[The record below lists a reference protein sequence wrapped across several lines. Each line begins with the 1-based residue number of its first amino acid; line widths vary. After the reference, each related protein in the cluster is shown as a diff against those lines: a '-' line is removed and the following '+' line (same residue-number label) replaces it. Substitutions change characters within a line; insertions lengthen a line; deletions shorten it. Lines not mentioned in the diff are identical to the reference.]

1 MKEGKKMSTFEQSL
15 EKYAALAVHTG
26 VSIQKGQTLLINAPL
41 TAAEFV
47 HKIARKAYGAG
58 AKHVHVEWND
68 EQLTRIKYEDAP
80 EEAFHE
86 FPLWKARGLEEM
98 AESGA
103 AFLTIYAP
111 NPELLKGIDP
121 ARISAANKASAVA
134 LEKYRSYL
142 MADKACWSLISIPT
156 AAWAEKVFPGLDTE
170 EAMEKLWDVIFTI
183 VRIDKDNPIK
193 AWKEHNGSLERMV
206 TYLNSKRY
214 KQLVYEAPGT
224 NLTIDLVDDH
234 IWVGGGATSEG
245 GVRFNP
251 NMPTE
256 EVFTM
261 PHKDGANGTVRST
274 KPLNY
279 AGNIID
285 NFTLTF
291 EKGKI
296 VEYSAETGY
305 ETLKHLLETDEG
317 ALRLGEVALVPH
329 DSPISNSN
337 LIFYNTLFDENAS
350 CHLALGRAYPTNI
363 KGGTQMPEA
372 ELNERGAN
380 NSLVHVDFMIGSAE
394 LNIDGVTED
403 GKREAILRNG
413 NWAIS

>member
-1 MKEGKKMSTFEQSL
+1 MNALKQSL

-26 VSIQKGQTLLINAPL
+26 VSVQTGQTLVINAPL
-41 TAAEFV
+41 SAAEFV
-47 HKIARKAYGAG
+47 RQIALKAYEAG
-58 AKHVHVEWND
+58 AKNVHVEWND
-68 EQLTRIKYEDAP
+68 ENLTRIKYEKAP
-80 EEAFHE
+80 DEAFTE
-86 FPLWKARGLEEM
+86 FPMWKAKGLEEM
-98 AESGA
+98 AEGGA

-121 ARISAANKASAVA
+121 ARISAANKASAMA

-142 MADKACWSLISIPT
+142 MADKACWCLISIPT
-156 AAWAEKVFPGLDTE
+156 EAWATKVFPDVDTE
-170 EAMEKLWDVIFTI
+170 QAMAKLWDVIFQVTR
-183 VRIDKDNPIK
+183 VHTDNPIETWSK
-193 AWKEHNGSLERMV
+193 HNASLEKWV
-206 TYLNSKRY
+206 TYLNDKRY

-224 NLTIDLVDDH
+224 NLTIDLVENH
-234 IWVGGGATSEG
+234 IWVGGGAVSQE

-261 PHKDGANGTVRST
+261 PHKDGVNGTVHST

-279 AGNIID
+279 AGNVID

-291 EKGKI
+291 EKGK
-296 VEYSAETGY
+296 VVAYTAETGY

-317 ALRLGEVALVPH
+317 ALKLGEVALVPH

-350 CHLALGRAYPTNI
+350 CHLAIGSAYPTNVRNGA
-363 KGGTQMPEA
+363 KLSED
-372 ELNERGAN
+372 ELKELGAN
-380 NSLVHVDFMIGSAE
+380 KSLVHVDFMIGSAA
-394 LNIDGVTED
+394 LNIDGVTAD
-403 GKREAILRNG
+403 GKREAIFRNG
-413 NWAIS
+413 NWAVE